1 MAGPEQVG
9 GMPLHVEAAI
19 LVSYWVAQGE
29 GRKAP
34 VRPSRYATLLPLA
47 PVLVEHADGD
57 GLRRP
62 VHVRDKP
69 VAQTKA
75 RPGSDG
81 VHFQERLT
89 VSGSTTE
96 EVMSKS
102 ILSSRWF
109 AALAGGAMLALELSP
124 ASAFTLSGP
133 SVRPVT
139 SGEFDKVY
147 YRGYHGVY
155 RGRYHGVYHGG
166 YAYHG
171 GYGYHPYG
179 YGGGVVAR
187 HVLHT
192 SDQPTRDLQWLWN
205 DP

>member
-1 MAGPEQVG
+1 MLLALFQLPMFRAHDAITATLPEGTPLLPVRQG
-9 GMPLHVEAAI
+9 GQCLIHVE
-19 LVSYWVAQGE
+19 VAVHSSARMARGL
-29 GRKAP
+29 P
-34 VRPSRYATLLPLA
+34 TSVRSA
-47 PVLVEHADGD
+47 
-57 GLRRP
+57 
-62 VHVRDKP
+62 K
-69 VAQTKA
+69 TKT

-89 VSGSTTE
+89 VSGSITE
-96 EVMSKS
+96 EVVSKS
-102 ILSSRWF
+102 ILSSRWV

-139 SGEFDKVY
+139 SEEFDKVY

-155 RGRYHGVYHGG
+155 TGRYHRVYHGG

-179 YGGGVVAR
+179 YGEGVVVR

-192 SDQPTRDLQWLWN
+192 PDQPTRDLQWLWN